1 MSLWDGL
8 RLYPKAVFWS
18 MAVSM
23 TLVMEGFD
31 TNSEW
36 ECPVHGPS

>member
-31 TNSEW
+31 TNSE
-36 ECPVHGPS
+36 CPVHGSG